1 MLGGLCGTC
10 MVMNRVYTVNYS
22 GWEMGNVSDWMLEEA
37 VLIYVRGCG
46 LQELRVDKTA
56 LERQMEE
63 LQTKQIE
70 LDRIKYRAK
79 LEVRHAGR
87 AIPYVQSVVYSP

>member
-1 MLGGLCGTC
+1 
-10 MVMNRVYTVNYS
+10 V
-22 GWEMGNVSDWMLEEA
+22 
-37 VLIYVRGCG
+37 
-46 LQELRVDKTA
+46 QELRVDKAA

-87 AIPYVQSVVYSP
+87 QAGRAIPYVQSGVSKATDIVALRDVD